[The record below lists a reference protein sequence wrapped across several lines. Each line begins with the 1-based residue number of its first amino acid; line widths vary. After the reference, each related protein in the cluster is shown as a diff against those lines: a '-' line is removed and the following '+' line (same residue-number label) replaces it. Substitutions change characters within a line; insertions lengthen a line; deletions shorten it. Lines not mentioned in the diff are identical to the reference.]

1 MKFRTQK
8 ITALMVAAIVGVST
22 LGSVSVM
29 AAESTEAMA
38 VPADQA
44 GMVVDGDAAAADGD
58 AISSDLYRA
67 LLNHL
72 RQQCRHRI
80 LMNIHFLDLT

>member
-38 VPADQA
+38 EMQLQQ
-44 GMVVDGDAAAADGD
+44 MVTQSRL
-58 AISSDLYRA
+58 ILYRA

-72 RQQCRHRI
+72 RQLFRHRI

>member
-8 ITALMVAAIVGVST
+8 ITALMASAIVGVST

-38 VPADQA
+38 DQA
-44 GMVVDGDAAAADGD
+44 GMGVDRDAIAADGL
-58 AISSDLYRA
+58 ILYRV
-67 LLNHL
+67 LLNRP
-72 RQQCRHRI
+72 RQLCRHRI
-80 LMNIHFLDLT
+80 LMSIHSLDLT

>member
-1 MKFRTQK
+1 M
-8 ITALMVAAIVGVST
+8 AAAVLGVST
-22 LGSVSVM
+22 FGSVSVM

-44 GMVVDGDAAAADGD
+44 GMVVDGDAAAAEGD
-58 AISSDLYRA
+58 AIPSDFIQV

-72 RQQCRHRI
+72 RQLCRHRI
-80 LMNIHFLDLT
+80 LMSIHSLDLT

>member
-8 ITALMVAAIVGVST
+8 ITALMASAIVGVST

-38 VPADQA
+38 DQA
-44 GMVVDGDAAAADGD
+44 GMVVDRDAIAADGD
-58 AISSDLYRA
+58 AIPSDFIQGTFGNQSDR
-67 LLNHL
+67 NGGHL
-72 RQQCRHRI
+72 I
-80 LMNIHFLDLT
+80 GYGGLISVPVV

>member
-1 MKFRTQK
+1 
-8 ITALMVAAIVGVST
+8 
-22 LGSVSVM
+22 M

-38 VPADQA
+38 VPADEA

-58 AISSDLYRA
+58 AISSDFGGRA

-80 LMNIHFLDLT
+80 LMNIHFLDLQ

>member
-8 ITALMVAAIVGVST
+8 ITALMAVAVLGVTSF
-22 LGSVSVM
+22 GGVQVM

-38 VPADQA
+38 VPADEA
-44 GMVVDGDAAAADGD
+44 GMVVDGDATAADGE
-58 AISSDLYRA
+58 ANSSD
-67 LLNHL
+67 L

-80 LMNIHFLDLT
+80 LMNIHFLDLQ